1 MNEASDISGYPYVFA
16 YGTFDPE
23 HLNRMLSTRF
33 DLDVITPVL
42 RILRPASGG
51 RVFMFEMNRLRFMPE
66 PNIHDGVF
74 DGHSYRI
81 DKKGKEISFVLLL
94 SSFYFYNGPKSLV
107 FPEMSD
113 PDFRDRLFMEL
124 SANGIPGF
132 AAKIPEPV

>member
-1 MNEASDISGYPYVFA
+1 MNEASDISGYPYVFT

-23 HLNRMLSTRF
+23 YLNRMLSTRF

-42 RILRPASGG
+42 RILLPASGSK
-51 RVFMFEMNRLRFMPE
+51 VFMFEMNRLRFRPE
-66 PNIHDGVF
+66 PNVRDGVF

-81 DKKGKEISFVLLL
+81 DKNGKRISFVLLL
-94 SSFYFYNGPKSLV
+94 SSFYLYNGPKSLV

-113 PDFRDRLFMEL
+113 PDFRDRLFIEL